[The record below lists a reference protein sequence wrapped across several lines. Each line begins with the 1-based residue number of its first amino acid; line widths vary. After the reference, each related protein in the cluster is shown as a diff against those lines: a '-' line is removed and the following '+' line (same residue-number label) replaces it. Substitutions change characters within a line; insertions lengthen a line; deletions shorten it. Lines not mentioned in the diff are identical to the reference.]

1 MIVTAS
7 ITLLAAVCAALTYEV
22 LKLKKRVEH
31 VTALADD
38 IQNEFWPRL
47 KEVTASLA
55 KLDRIRRTTVE
66 SRIDDAIA
74 RLDRAIETH
83 PTGGAD
89 QGKQMT
95 AFELTKKLESMEPA
109 LDGALALLSAL
120 TQEVKDLHSRLAITQ
135 QMLVKLSATK
145 GAA

>member
-31 VTALADD
+31 ATALVDD

-55 KLDRIRRTTVE
+55 KLDHIRRTTVE

-83 PTGGAD
+83 PTKAA
-89 QGKQMT
+89 QE
-95 AFELTKKLESMEPA
+95 APTKEIK
-109 LDGALALLSAL
+109 
-120 TQEVKDLHSRLAITQ
+120 
-135 QMLVKLSATK
+135 
-145 GAA
+145 